1 MPRMRTWS
9 CVLLALFS
17 GCIVPRSM
25 VVGQMAA
32 PIGRGAADVGVF
44 TGINY
49 ASQTNPAFQ
58 GQDGTG
64 NAITNTQRT
73 AGFTAPNFEANL
85 QYGFNENVGLNV
97 HASSAGIQ
105 PGVKI
110 TVNRSKVA
118 HFAILPQV
126 AVGYGSLAGAN
137 LVAGADGVQQ
147 ETSPTTGT
155 SFTFLGGLKLLVSHQ
170 SGFYAGVGYD
180 FLFNRQYNKATIG
193 SAGSVTSTENVTSTT
208 GHQISAAVGFDIAL
222 GMVHLRPEV
231 AFAVYPGIGQT
242 LTSRVG
248 EMTNSVSATGGFG
261 FAVLPGFTISV
272 ASPRREL
279 TTAEEEEEEE
289 RKQEEKRKKRRSGDD
304 DEEEGDDEE
313 EARPSPRK
321 RKASD
326 DEDEE
331 KPKRR
336 SPPREDDED

>member
-32 PIGRGAADVGVF
+32 PVGRGAAEVGVF
-44 TGINY
+44 TGVSY

-58 GQDGTG
+58 GQDSTG
-64 NAITNTQRT
+64 NAITTAERT
-73 AGFTAPNFEANL
+73 AGFTIPNFEANL

-105 PGVKI
+105 PGVKL

-118 HFAILPQV
+118 HFAIMPQV
-126 AVGYGSLAGAN
+126 AVGYGSVAGVG
-137 LVAGADGVQQ
+137 LVAGSDGVQQ
-147 ETSPTTGT
+147 ETTPTTKT
-155 SFTFLGGLKLLVSHQ
+155 SFTFLGGLKLLVSHK

-180 FLFNRQYNKATIG
+180 FLFNRQYNKVGQSATTSSTE
-193 SAGSVTSTENVTSTT
+193 SATSTV
-208 GHQISAAVGFDIAL
+208 GHQISAAVGMDIAL

-242 LTSRVG
+242 VSSRVG
-248 EMTNSVSATGGFG
+248 ETTNSISAGGGFG
-261 FAVLPGFTISV
+261 FAVLPGFTLSV
-272 ASPRREL
+272 SSPRREM
-279 TTAEEEEEEE
+279 TAAEEEEEEE
-289 RKQEEKRKKRRSGDD
+289 RQQEEKRKKRRGGEEEDEDEGDD
-304 DEEEGDDEE
+304 DEEK
-313 EARPSPRK
+313 PSTRK
-321 RKASD
+321 RKAADD
-326 DEDEE
+326 DEED

>member
-1 MPRMRTWS
+1 M
-9 CVLLALFS
+9 
-17 GCIVPRSM
+17 
-25 VVGQMAA
+25 
-32 PIGRGAADVGVF
+32 
-44 TGINY
+44 
-49 ASQTNPAFQ
+49 
-58 GQDGTG
+58 
-64 NAITNTQRT
+64 
-73 AGFTAPNFEANL
+73 
-85 QYGFNENVGLNV
+85 
-97 HASSAGIQ
+97 
-105 PGVKI
+105 
-110 TVNRSKVA
+110 
-118 HFAILPQV
+118 
-126 AVGYGSLAGAN
+126 
-137 LVAGADGVQQ
+137 
-147 ETSPTTGT
+147 
-155 SFTFLGGLKLLVSHQ
+155 
-170 SGFYAGVGYD
+170 
-180 FLFNRQYNKATIG
+180 
-193 SAGSVTSTENVTSTT
+193 TSTENVTSTT

-304 DEEEGDDEE
+304 EEEEGDDEE